1 MLVTNRKAF
10 SLGIILAIVFFLTLI
25 YMFTPSFN
33 GTNAFHASDALFN
46 SRSKDNAYFIPKLQ
60 QDNRKYLNESFSV
73 TLDLK
78 LLEQAEKLLSVAGCQ
93 VERKEGQ
100 LKIFGNLG
108 QTVKSSLVDA
118 EALYYNQAEKVAS
131 RYGLPA
137 KEVLYTWEL
146 IFNDLKEVLNEQKH
160 FDQAQFINEVM
171 YKGVEVA
178 YNYCGIE
185 ASSNNGILVFAL
197 VFYVVYTLWWG
208 FAIYFLFEGVGL
220 IMTAGEKKEA

>member
-1 MLVTNRKAF
+1 M
-10 SLGIILAIVFFLTLI
+10 
-25 YMFTPSFN
+25 
-33 GTNAFHASDALFN
+33 
-46 SRSKDNAYFIPKLQ
+46 
-60 QDNRKYLNESFSV
+60 
-73 TLDLK
+73 
-78 LLEQAEKLLSVAGCQ
+78 
-93 VERKEGQ
+93 
-100 LKIFGNLG
+100 
-108 QTVKSSLVDA
+108 
-118 EALYYNQAEKVAS
+118 
-131 RYGLPA
+131 PA